1 MPESSW
7 EGDHRTRL
15 RLGIAL
21 ETKKRWFRDTIQVP
35 CLQNNL
41 CVIRRTAILWLIMV
55 LERHLFSS
63 FDAHSR
69 VSPVR
74 FAGKIVLMVPP

>member
-1 MPESSW
+1 MMPESSW

-55 LERHLFSS
+55 LERVSMPTPG
-63 FDAHSR
+63 SR
-69 VSPVR
+69 RSGLPV
-74 FAGKIVLMVPP
+74 K